1 MELIEFPPVSMA
13 DLEAIFGRHQ
23 WRYEIVQGH
32 MLTGFNGVPMVFS
45 IEDER
50 EVVLLQIPLVPGKG
64 MQGYH
69 PVAPEAEAD
78 ACVYLMA
85 VNYRLILGAYTRDHH
100 DGEIRYEVSIP
111 VVGSFLSDEQ
121 VEHAI
126 LVAGSTVTLHA
137 PVINAILTRQMSLA
151 QALAL
156 LDRGMAAP
164 PTVA

>member
-1 MELIEFPPVSMA
+1 
-13 DLEAIFGRHQ
+13 
-23 WRYEIVQGH
+23 
-32 MLTGFNGVPMVFS
+32 MLTGFNGVPMIFS
-45 IEDER
+45 IEEER
-50 EVVLLQIPLVPGKG
+50 EVLLLQIPLVPGKG

-69 PVAPEAEAD
+69 AVAPEAEAD

-100 DGEIRYEVSIP
+100 DGEIRYEISIP

-151 QALAL
+151 QALAV
-156 LDRGMAAP
+156 LDRGAGAP
-164 PTVA
+164 PAVA